1 MDGRCD
7 HQGLENIK
15 GTDSVIDVS
24 RFHLMTHNLTHNGK
38 RAGGGNGVES
48 TVTPNFTE

>member
-24 RFHLMTHNLTHNGK
+24 RFHLMTHNGK